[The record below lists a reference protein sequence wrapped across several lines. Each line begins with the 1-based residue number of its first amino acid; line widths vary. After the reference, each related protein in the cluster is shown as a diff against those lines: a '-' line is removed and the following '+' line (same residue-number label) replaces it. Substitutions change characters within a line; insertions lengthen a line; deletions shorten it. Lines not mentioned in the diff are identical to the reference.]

1 MIRTKS
7 DWVPGAAN
15 LAYLASTMPMSGG
28 FGPYSGNHYSA
39 AAASTNISFS
49 CARGDDVDID
59 TDADT
64 GDAGSALAASA
75 ALSGPSREIANDD
88 WDAMFRAVESRLRQ
102 TVGER
107 LAVLA
112 ESQPQ
117 DAAGRVQA
125 VVLECVEAL
134 EQLHTALMLERDRCG
149 QLERELAIL
158 TGSAVRPL
166 R

>member
-1 MIRTKS
+1 MIRTKP
-7 DWVPGAAN
+7 DGLPGGAN

-28 FGPYSGNHYSA
+28 FGPDSGNHYSGA
-39 AAASTNISFS
+39 AVPTNISFS
-49 CARGDDVDID
+49 CARGDDAAAD
-59 TDADT
+59 TDA
-64 GDAGSALAASA
+64 GDAAPVLAASPV
-75 ALSGPSREIANDD
+75 LSGPSREIANDD

-107 LAVLA
+107 LAVLP

-117 DAAGRVQA
+117 DAAGRVQ
-125 VVLECVEAL
+125 VIVLECVEAL

>member
-1 MIRTKS
+1 MIRTKP

-28 FGPYSGNHYSA
+28 LGPDSGNHYSA
-39 AAASTNISFS
+39 AAASTNLSFS
-49 CARGDDVDID
+49 RARGDDADTD
-59 TDADT
+59 TDA
-64 GDAGSALAASA
+64 GDAAPALAASA
-75 ALSGPSREIANDD
+75 ALAGPSREIANDD

-125 VVLECVEAL
+125 IVLECVEAL
-134 EQLHTALMLERDRCG
+134 EQLHTALMRERDRRG
-149 QLERELAIL
+149 QLERDLAIL